1 MVWHGWK
8 VEGLFHQYAMVFTAS
23 LPNELWILACEP
35 VTVIT
40 YFIWELGSQSL
51 GVFHTKIVI
60 ILDMPV
66 MVIKVVS
73 THILMS

>member
-1 MVWHGWK
+1 
-8 VEGLFHQYAMVFTAS
+8 MVFTAS

-51 GVFHTKIVI
+51 GVFHMKIVI

-66 MVIKVVS
+66 MVIKFIS
-73 THILMS
+73 TH